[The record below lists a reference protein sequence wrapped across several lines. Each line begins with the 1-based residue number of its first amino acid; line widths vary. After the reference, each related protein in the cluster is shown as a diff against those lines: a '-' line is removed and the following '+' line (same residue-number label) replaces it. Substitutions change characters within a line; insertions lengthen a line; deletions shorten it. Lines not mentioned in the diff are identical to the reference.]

1 MYHSASYSVSRQIWK
16 IISGPSKIEI
26 SLSHCSHDTS
36 HLLRTRENALRTYLQ
51 RYEDPKHAV
60 QGKTILTATTSVLDR
75 VFGGGCCFFSHV
87 AQSYLCSRPA
97 PLCTVKAKPHVALQ
111 RAILLRFATFCQ
123 RKTGLTANSLW
134 RGRGWDR
141 DPKSGRSRRL
151 YLTLHCHHQNDSC
164 IKLANDESHFNVSLI
179 VRDKVTGQ
187 CPRTT
192 AFEEK
197 RAGVESNRRLSAYQH
212 NALSLGQNRLS
223 QRLRYIGRK
232 HVGSTTQTLEHVVN
246 LRVGNRP
253 QMIRASS
260 VL

>member
-75 VFGGGCCFFSHV
+75 VFGGGGCFFSHV

-134 RGRGWDR
+134 RSRGWDR

-164 IKLANDESHFNVSLI
+164 VRMGSGESHFKVLLI
-179 VRDKVTGQ
+179 MRDKVTQ
-187 CPRTT
+187 
-192 AFEEK
+192 
-197 RAGVESNRRLSAYQH
+197 
-212 NALSLGQNRLS
+212 
-223 QRLRYIGRK
+223 
-232 HVGSTTQTLEHVVN
+232 
-246 LRVGNRP
+246 
-253 QMIRASS
+253 
-260 VL
+260 